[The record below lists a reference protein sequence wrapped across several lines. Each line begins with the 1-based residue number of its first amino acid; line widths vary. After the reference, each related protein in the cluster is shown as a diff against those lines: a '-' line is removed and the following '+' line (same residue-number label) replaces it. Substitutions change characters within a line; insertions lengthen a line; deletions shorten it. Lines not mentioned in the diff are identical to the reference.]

1 MDVIEPARRYLS
13 CVQPTIGGQHSD
25 LHTFRVEDAPVVAGL
40 AAASVQGTVALGPD
54 RGACLRR
61 LGEPREDGELRLPGG
76 WHARANGFNLHAG
89 LVVPAGQ
96 RDRLERGVSR
106 CA

>member
-1 MDVIEPARRYLS
+1 MFVIRIVPS
-13 CVQPTIGGQHSD
+13 
-25 LHTFRVEDAPVVAGL
+25 
-40 AAASVQGTVALGPD
+40 
-54 RGACLRR
+54 AC
-61 LGEPREDGELRLPGG
+61 DGG

-106 CA
+106 CAQIAE